1 MNLQSFEPEI
11 LYAFDLWNQPDNENM
26 IHHHDFFEISIILQ
40 GESLYLI
47 DDEWQTVR
55 SGDILLFN
63 PGVDHAEKQ
72 LLNTYSHQLHI
83 GIKNFKLHG
92 LEENHFPINGSLLAM
107 QDSQLK
113 VFDKA
118 WQLIEEFNQ
127 QKTNFNLMG
136 KALVMEM
143 MILILRSL
151 EKQVRFSDET
161 QASQNDRMHQVI
173 QLIMTYMEN
182 NYAKDI
188 SIEHLATL
196 YYVSP
201 TYLSK
206 IFKDLTG
213 VSPINYLIQIRLKKA
228 NELLK
233 TEDLTVKEV
242 AKSVGYEDAYHFSK
256 SFKKHFGISPS
267 IVKNNEQP
275 KKNSEK

>member
-1 MNLQSFEPEI
+1 MNLQCFEPEI

-47 DDEWQTVR
+47 DNEWRTVR

-83 GIKNFKLHG
+83 GIRNVKLHG
-92 LEENHFPINGSLLAM
+92 FAQNHFPTTQSLLSM

-113 VFDKA
+113 IFDKA

-127 QKTNFNLMG
+127 QQTNFNLMG

-151 EKQVRFSDET
+151 EKKERLSDET
-161 QASQNDRMHQVI
+161 QASQNDRMHQVV

-188 SIEHLATL
+188 SIEQLATL

-213 VSPINYLIQIRLKKA
+213 FSPINYLIQIRLKKA
-228 NELLK
+228 HELL
-233 TEDLTVKEV
+233 TTDDLTVKEV
-242 AKSVGYEDAYHFSK
+242 AKAVGYEDAYHFSK
-256 SFKKHFGISPS
+256 SFKKHFGTSPS
-267 IVKNNEQP
+267 LVKKQENA
-275 KKNSEK
+275 NS

>member
-1 MNLQSFEPEI
+1 MNLQCFEPEI

-47 DDEWQTVR
+47 DNEWRTVR

-63 PGVDHAEKQ
+63 PCVDHAEKQ

-83 GIKNFKLHG
+83 GIRNFKLHG
-92 LEENHFPINGSLLAM
+92 LAQNHFPTTQSLLSM

-113 VFDKA
+113 IFDKA

-127 QKTNFNLMG
+127 QQTNFNLMG

-151 EKQVRFSDET
+151 EKKERLSDET
-161 QASQNDRMHQVI
+161 QASQNDRMHQVV

-188 SIEHLATL
+188 SIEQLATL

-213 VSPINYLIQIRLKKA
+213 FSPINYLIQIRLKKA
-228 NELLK
+228 HELL
-233 TEDLTVKEV
+233 TTDDLTVKEV
-242 AKSVGYEDAYHFSK
+242 AKAVGYEDAYHFSK
-256 SFKKHFGISPS
+256 SFKKHFGTSPS
-267 IVKNNEQP
+267 LVKKQENA
-275 KKNSEK
+275 NS

>member
-1 MNLQSFEPEI
+1 MNLQCFEPEI

-47 DDEWQTVR
+47 DNEWRTVR

-83 GIKNFKLHG
+83 GIRNFKLHG
-92 LEENHFPINGSLLAM
+92 LAQNHFPTTQSLLSM

-113 VFDKA
+113 IFDKA

-127 QKTNFNLMG
+127 QQTNFNLMG

-143 MILILRSL
+143 MILILRIL
-151 EKQVRFSDET
+151 EKKERLSDET
-161 QASQNDRMHQVI
+161 QASQNDRMHQVV
-173 QLIMTYMEN
+173 QLIMTFMEN

-188 SIEHLATL
+188 SIEQLATL

-213 VSPINYLIQIRLKKA
+213 FSPINYLIQIRLKKA
-228 NELLK
+228 HELL
-233 TEDLTVKEV
+233 TTDDLTVKEV
-242 AKSVGYEDAYHFSK
+242 AKAVGYEDAYHFSK
-256 SFKKHFGISPS
+256 SFKKHFGTSPS
-267 IVKNNEQP
+267 LVKKQENA
-275 KKNSEK
+275 NS

>member
-1 MNLQSFEPEI
+1 MNLQCFEPEI

-47 DDEWQTVR
+47 DNEWRTVR

-83 GIKNFKLHG
+83 GIRNFKLHG
-92 LEENHFPINGSLLAM
+92 LAQNHFPTTQSLLSM

-113 VFDKA
+113 IFDKA

-127 QKTNFNLMG
+127 QQTNFNLMG

-151 EKQVRFSDET
+151 EKKEQLSDET
-161 QASQNDRMHQVI
+161 QASQNDRMHQVV

-188 SIEHLATL
+188 SIEQLATL

-228 NELLK
+228 HELL
-233 TEDLTVKEV
+233 TTDDLTVKEV
-242 AKSVGYEDAYHFSK
+242 AKAVGYEDAYHFSK
-256 SFKKHFGISPS
+256 SFKKHFGTSPS
-267 IVKNNEQP
+267 LVKKQENA
-275 KKNSEK
+275 NS

>member
-1 MNLQSFEPEI
+1 MNLQCFEPEI

-47 DDEWQTVR
+47 DNEWRTVR

-83 GIKNFKLHG
+83 GIRNFKLHG
-92 LEENHFPINGSLLAM
+92 LAQNHFPATQSLLSM

-113 VFDKA
+113 IFDKA

-127 QKTNFNLMG
+127 QQTNFNLMG

-151 EKQVRFSDET
+151 EKKERLSDET
-161 QASQNDRMHQVI
+161 QASQNDRMHQVV

-188 SIEHLATL
+188 SIEQLATL

-213 VSPINYLIQIRLKKA
+213 FSPINYLIQIRLKKA
-228 NELLK
+228 HELL
-233 TEDLTVKEV
+233 TTDDLTVKEV
-242 AKSVGYEDAYHFSK
+242 AKAVGYEDAYHFSK
-256 SFKKHFGISPS
+256 SFKKHFGTSPS
-267 IVKNNEQP
+267 LVKKQENA
-275 KKNSEK
+275 NS

>member
-1 MNLQSFEPEI
+1 MNLQCFEPEI

-47 DDEWQTVR
+47 DNEWRTVR

-83 GIKNFKLHG
+83 GIHNFKLHG
-92 LEENHFPINGSLLAM
+92 LAQNHFPTTQSLLSM

-113 VFDKA
+113 IFDKA

-127 QKTNFNLMG
+127 QQTNFNLMG

-151 EKQVRFSDET
+151 EKKERLSDET
-161 QASQNDRMHQVI
+161 QASQNDRMHQVV

-188 SIEHLATL
+188 SIEQLATL

-213 VSPINYLIQIRLKKA
+213 FSPINYLIQIRLKKA
-228 NELLK
+228 HELL
-233 TEDLTVKEV
+233 TTDDLTVKEV
-242 AKSVGYEDAYHFSK
+242 AKAVGYEDAYHFSK
-256 SFKKHFGISPS
+256 SFKKHFGTSPS
-267 IVKNNEQP
+267 LVKKQENA
-275 KKNSEK
+275 NS

>member
-1 MNLQSFEPEI
+1 
-11 LYAFDLWNQPDNENM
+11 M

-47 DDEWQTVR
+47 DNEWRTVR

-83 GIKNFKLHG
+83 GIRNFKLHG
-92 LEENHFPINGSLLAM
+92 LAQNHFPTTQSLLSM

-113 VFDKA
+113 IFDKA

-127 QKTNFNLMG
+127 QQTNFNLMG

-151 EKQVRFSDET
+151 EKKERLSDET
-161 QASQNDRMHQVI
+161 QASQNDRMHQVV

-188 SIEHLATL
+188 SIEQLATL

-213 VSPINYLIQIRLKKA
+213 FSPINYLIQIRLKKA
-228 NELLK
+228 HELL
-233 TEDLTVKEV
+233 TTDDLTVKEV
-242 AKSVGYEDAYHFSK
+242 AKAVGYEDAYHFSK
-256 SFKKHFGISPS
+256 SFKKHFGTSPS
-267 IVKNNEQP
+267 LVKKQENA
-275 KKNSEK
+275 NS

>member
-1 MNLQSFEPEI
+1 MNLQCFEPEI

-47 DDEWQTVR
+47 DNEWRTVR

-83 GIKNFKLHG
+83 GIRNFKLHG
-92 LEENHFPINGSLLAM
+92 LAQNHFPTTQSLLSM

-113 VFDKA
+113 IFDKA

-127 QKTNFNLMG
+127 QQTNFNLMG

-143 MILILRSL
+143 MILILRIL
-151 EKQVRFSDET
+151 EKKERLSDET
-161 QASQNDRMHQVI
+161 QASQNDRMHQVV

-188 SIEHLATL
+188 SIEQLATL

-213 VSPINYLIQIRLKKA
+213 FSPINYLIQIRLKKA
-228 NELLK
+228 HELL
-233 TEDLTVKEV
+233 TTDDLTVKEV
-242 AKSVGYEDAYHFSK
+242 AKAVGYEDAYHFSK
-256 SFKKHFGISPS
+256 SFKKHFGTSPS
-267 IVKNNEQP
+267 LVKKQENA
-275 KKNSEK
+275 NS

>member
-1 MNLQSFEPEI
+1 MNLQCFEPEI

-47 DDEWQTVR
+47 DNEWRTVR
-55 SGDILLFN
+55 SGDILLLN
-63 PGVDHAEKQ
+63 PGVDHSERQ

-83 GIKNFKLHG
+83 GIRNFKLHG
-92 LEENHFPINGSLLAM
+92 LAQNHFPTTQSLLSM

-113 VFDKA
+113 IFDKA

-127 QKTNFNLMG
+127 QQTNFNLMG

-151 EKQVRFSDET
+151 EKKERLSDET
-161 QASQNDRMHQVI
+161 QASQNDRMHQVV

-188 SIEHLATL
+188 SIEQLATL

-213 VSPINYLIQIRLKKA
+213 FSPINYLIQIRLKKA
-228 NELLK
+228 HELL
-233 TEDLTVKEV
+233 TTDDLTVKEV
-242 AKSVGYEDAYHFSK
+242 AKAVGYEDAYHFSK
-256 SFKKHFGISPS
+256 SFKKHFGTSPS
-267 IVKNNEQP
+267 LVKKQENA
-275 KKNSEK
+275 NS

>member
-1 MNLQSFEPEI
+1 MNLQCFEPEI

-47 DDEWQTVR
+47 DNEWRTVR

-83 GIKNFKLHG
+83 GIRNFKLHG
-92 LEENHFPINGSLLAM
+92 FAQNHFPTTQSLLSM

-113 VFDKA
+113 IFDKA

-127 QKTNFNLMG
+127 QQTNFNLMG

-143 MILILRSL
+143 MILILRIL
-151 EKQVRFSDET
+151 EKKERLSDET
-161 QASQNDRMHQVI
+161 QASQNDRMHQVV

-188 SIEHLATL
+188 SIEQLATL

-228 NELLK
+228 HELL
-233 TEDLTVKEV
+233 TTDDLTVKEV
-242 AKSVGYEDAYHFSK
+242 AKAVGYEDAYHFSK
-256 SFKKHFGISPS
+256 SFKKHFGTSPS
-267 IVKNNEQP
+267 LVKKQENA
-275 KKNSEK
+275 NS

>member
-1 MNLQSFEPEI
+1 MNLQCFEPEI

-47 DDEWQTVR
+47 DNEWRTVR

-83 GIKNFKLHG
+83 GIRNFKLHG
-92 LEENHFPINGSLLAM
+92 LAQNHFPTTQSLLSM

-113 VFDKA
+113 IFDKA

-127 QKTNFNLMG
+127 QQTNFNLMG

-151 EKQVRFSDET
+151 EKKERLSDET
-161 QASQNDRMHQVI
+161 QASQNDRMHQVV

-182 NYAKDI
+182 NYAEDI
-188 SIEHLATL
+188 SIEQLATL

-228 NELLK
+228 HELL
-233 TEDLTVKEV
+233 TTGDLTVKEV
-242 AKSVGYEDAYHFSK
+242 AKAVGYEDAYHFSK
-256 SFKKHFGISPS
+256 SFKKHFGTSPS
-267 IVKNNEQP
+267 LVKKQENA
-275 KKNSEK
+275 NS

>member
-1 MNLQSFEPEI
+1 MNLQCFEPEI

-47 DDEWQTVR
+47 DNEWRTVR

-83 GIKNFKLHG
+83 GIRNFKLHG
-92 LEENHFPINGSLLAM
+92 LAQNHFPTTQSLLSM

-113 VFDKA
+113 IFDKA

-127 QKTNFNLMG
+127 QQTNFNLMG

-151 EKQVRFSDET
+151 EKKERLSDET
-161 QASQNDRMHQVI
+161 QASQNDRMHQVV

-188 SIEHLATL
+188 SIEQLATL

-213 VSPINYLIQIRLKKA
+213 FSPINYLIQIRLKKA
-228 NELLK
+228 HELL
-233 TEDLTVKEV
+233 TTDDLTVKEV
-242 AKSVGYEDAYHFSK
+242 AKAVGYEDAYHFSK
-256 SFKKHFGISPS
+256 SFKKHFGTSPS
-267 IVKNNEQP
+267 LVKKQ
-275 KKNSEK
+275 KNANS

>member
-1 MNLQSFEPEI
+1 MNLELFNPEL
-11 LYAFDLWNQPDNENM
+11 LYAFDLWNQPDNENS

-47 DDEWQTVR
+47 DGEWKTVR
-55 SGDILLFN
+55 SGDVLMFN

-72 LLNTYSHQLHI
+72 LINTYSHQLHI
-83 GIKNFKLHG
+83 GIKNFKLYG
-92 LEENHFPINGSLLAM
+92 LEENHFPNSSSLLSI
-107 QDSQLK
+107 QDNQLK

-127 QKTNFNLMG
+127 QQTNFHFIG
-136 KALVMEM
+136 RALVMEM
-143 MILILRSL
+143 MILLLRSL
-151 EKQVRFSDET
+151 EKEEQVQDTAHTNQS
-161 QASQNDRMHQVI
+161 DRMNQVV
-173 QLIMTYMEN
+173 QLITTYMEN

-188 SIEHLATL
+188 SIEQLATL

-213 VSPINYLIQIRLKKA
+213 VSPINYLIQIRLKNAHQMLEKQ
-228 NELLK
+228 
-233 TEDLTVKEV
+233 DLTVKEV
-242 AKSVGYEDAYHFSK
+242 AKAVGYEDAYHFSK

-267 IVKNNEQP
+267 IVKNNPSQ
-275 KKNSEK
+275 

>member
-1 MNLQSFEPEI
+1 MNLQCFEPEI

-47 DDEWQTVR
+47 DNEWRTVR

-83 GIKNFKLHG
+83 GIRNFKLHG
-92 LEENHFPINGSLLAM
+92 LAQNHFPTTQSLLSM

-113 VFDKA
+113 IFDKA

-127 QKTNFNLMG
+127 QQTNFNLMG

-143 MILILRSL
+143 MILILRIL
-151 EKQVRFSDET
+151 EKKERLSDET
-161 QASQNDRMHQVI
+161 QASQNDRMHQVV

-188 SIEHLATL
+188 SIEQLATL

-213 VSPINYLIQIRLKKA
+213 FSPINYLIQIRLKKA
-228 NELLK
+228 HELLM
-233 TEDLTVKEV
+233 TDDLTVKEV
-242 AKSVGYEDAYHFSK
+242 AKAVGYEDAYHFSK
-256 SFKKHFGISPS
+256 SFKKHFGTSPS
-267 IVKNNEQP
+267 LVKKQENA
-275 KKNSEK
+275 NS

>member
-1 MNLQSFEPEI
+1 MNLQCFEPEI

-47 DDEWQTVR
+47 DNEWRTVR

-83 GIKNFKLHG
+83 GIRTFKLHG
-92 LEENHFPINGSLLAM
+92 LAQNHFPTTQSLLSM
-107 QDSQLK
+107 QDSHLK
-113 VFDKA
+113 IFDKA

-127 QKTNFNLMG
+127 QQTNFNLMG

-151 EKQVRFSDET
+151 EKKERLSDET
-161 QASQNDRMHQVI
+161 QASQNDRMHQVV

-188 SIEHLATL
+188 SIEQLATL

-213 VSPINYLIQIRLKKA
+213 FSPINYLIQIRLKKA
-228 NELLK
+228 HELL
-233 TEDLTVKEV
+233 TTDDLTVKEV
-242 AKSVGYEDAYHFSK
+242 AKAVGYEDAYHFSK
-256 SFKKHFGISPS
+256 SFKKHFGTSPS
-267 IVKNNEQP
+267 LVKKQENA
-275 KKNSEK
+275 NS

>member
-1 MNLQSFEPEI
+1 MNLQCFEPEI
-11 LYAFDLWNQPDNENM
+11 LYAFDLWNRPDNENM

-47 DDEWQTVR
+47 DNEWRTVR

-83 GIKNFKLHG
+83 GIRNFKLHG
-92 LEENHFPINGSLLAM
+92 LAQNHFPTTQSLLSM

-113 VFDKA
+113 IFDKA

-127 QKTNFNLMG
+127 QQTNFNLMG

-151 EKQVRFSDET
+151 EKKERLSDET
-161 QASQNDRMHQVI
+161 QASQNDRMHQVV

-188 SIEHLATL
+188 SIEQLATL

-213 VSPINYLIQIRLKKA
+213 FSPINYLIQIRLKKA
-228 NELLK
+228 HELL
-233 TEDLTVKEV
+233 TTDDLTVKEV
-242 AKSVGYEDAYHFSK
+242 AKAVGYEDAYHFSK
-256 SFKKHFGISPS
+256 SFKKHFGTSPS
-267 IVKNNEQP
+267 LVKKQENA
-275 KKNSEK
+275 NS

>member
-1 MNLQSFEPEI
+1 MNLQCFEPEI

-47 DDEWQTVR
+47 DNEWRTVR

-63 PGVDHAEKQ
+63 PGVDHSEKQ

-83 GIKNFKLHG
+83 GIRNFKLHG
-92 LEENHFPINGSLLAM
+92 LAQNHFPTTQSLLSM

-113 VFDKA
+113 IFDKA

-127 QKTNFNLMG
+127 QQTNFNLMG

-151 EKQVRFSDET
+151 EKKERLSDET
-161 QASQNDRMHQVI
+161 QASQNDRMHQVV

-188 SIEHLATL
+188 SIEQLATL

-228 NELLK
+228 HELL
-233 TEDLTVKEV
+233 TTDDLTVKEV
-242 AKSVGYEDAYHFSK
+242 AKAVGYEDAYHFSK
-256 SFKKHFGISPS
+256 SFKKHFGTSPS
-267 IVKNNEQP
+267 LVKKQENA
-275 KKNSEK
+275 NS

>member
-1 MNLQSFEPEI
+1 MNLQCFEPEI

-47 DDEWQTVR
+47 DNEWRTVR

-83 GIKNFKLHG
+83 GIRNFILHG
-92 LEENHFPINGSLLAM
+92 LAQNHFPTTQSLLSM

-113 VFDKA
+113 IFDKA

-127 QKTNFNLMG
+127 QQTNFNLMG

-151 EKQVRFSDET
+151 EKKERLSDET
-161 QASQNDRMHQVI
+161 QASQNDRMHQVV

-188 SIEHLATL
+188 SIEQLATL

-228 NELLK
+228 HELL
-233 TEDLTVKEV
+233 TTDDLTVKEV
-242 AKSVGYEDAYHFSK
+242 AKAVGYEDAYHFSK
-256 SFKKHFGISPS
+256 SFKKHFGTSPS
-267 IVKNNEQP
+267 LVKKQENA
-275 KKNSEK
+275 NS

>member
-1 MNLQSFEPEI
+1 MSLEFFNPEL
-11 LYAFDLWNQPDNENM
+11 LYAFDLWNQPDNENS

-47 DDEWQTVR
+47 DGEWKTVR
-55 SGDILLFN
+55 SGDVLMFN

-72 LLNTYSHQLHI
+72 LINTYSHQLHI
-83 GIKNFKLHG
+83 GIKNFKLYG
-92 LEENHFPINGSLLAM
+92 LEENHFPNSSSLLSI
-107 QDSQLK
+107 QDNQLK

-127 QKTNFNLMG
+127 QQMNFHFIG
-136 KALVMEM
+136 RALVMEM
-143 MILILRSL
+143 MILLLRSL
-151 EKQVRFSDET
+151 EKEEQFQDTAHTNQS
-161 QASQNDRMHQVI
+161 DRMNQVV
-173 QLIMTYMEN
+173 QLITTYMEN

-188 SIEHLATL
+188 SIEQLATL

-213 VSPINYLIQIRLKKA
+213 VSPINYLIQIRLKNAHQMLEKQ
-228 NELLK
+228 
-233 TEDLTVKEV
+233 DLTVKEV
-242 AKSVGYEDAYHFSK
+242 AKAVGYEDAYHFSK

-267 IVKNNEQP
+267 IVKNNPSQ
-275 KKNSEK
+275 

>member
-1 MNLQSFEPEI
+1 MNLQCFEPEI
-11 LYAFDLWNQPDNENM
+11 LYTFDLWNQPDNENM

-47 DDEWQTVR
+47 DNEWQTVR

-83 GIKNFKLHG
+83 GIRNFKLHG
-92 LEENHFPINGSLLAM
+92 LAQNHFPTTQSLLSM

-113 VFDKA
+113 IFDKA

-127 QKTNFNLMG
+127 QQTNFNLMG

-143 MILILRSL
+143 MILILRIL
-151 EKQVRFSDET
+151 EKKERLSDET
-161 QASQNDRMHQVI
+161 QASQNDRMHQVV

-188 SIEHLATL
+188 SIEQLATL

-213 VSPINYLIQIRLKKA
+213 FSPINYLIQIRLKKA
-228 NELLK
+228 HELL
-233 TEDLTVKEV
+233 TTDDLTVKEV
-242 AKSVGYEDAYHFSK
+242 AKAVGYEDAYHFSK
-256 SFKKHFGISPS
+256 SFKKHFGTSPS
-267 IVKNNEQP
+267 LVKKQENA
-275 KKNSEK
+275 NS

>member
-1 MNLQSFEPEI
+1 MNLQCFEPEI

-47 DDEWQTVR
+47 DNEWRTVR

-83 GIKNFKLHG
+83 GIRNFKLHG
-92 LEENHFPINGSLLAM
+92 LAQNHFPTTQSLLSM

-113 VFDKA
+113 IFDKA

-127 QKTNFNLMG
+127 QQTNFNLMG

-151 EKQVRFSDET
+151 EKKERLSDET
-161 QASQNDRMHQVI
+161 QASQNDRMHQVV

-188 SIEHLATL
+188 SIEQLATL

-213 VSPINYLIQIRLKKA
+213 FSPINYLIQIRLKKA
-228 NELLK
+228 HELL
-233 TEDLTVKEV
+233 TTGDLTVKEV
-242 AKSVGYEDAYHFSK
+242 AKAVGYEDAYHFSK
-256 SFKKHFGISPS
+256 SFKKHFGTSPS
-267 IVKNNEQP
+267 LVKKQENA
-275 KKNSEK
+275 NS